1 VSQPAA
7 PRRPSWRLPV
17 AALAWNVCLG
27 LSTLLV
33 PLHARDAGLSAAAI
47 GGLFGLPVLAQL
59 VFLLLGGAYADRIGG
74 KKVMLAS
81 CILFALCAGSL
92 LLGAGMGAIVAGQ
105 LLLVIARSVFWP
117 AMWSLNAQAG
127 LDDGRAVG
135 RLNAFV
141 NLGQLAGTVAAGLLA
156 AAWGVASGF
165 VVMIV
170 CAGAGALLVQT
181 VPVPRGTPGAGPAS
195 TAGLASTYLRL
206 LRLPAVHYANLCSFV
221 SAVPLT
227 LGSSFIPLLLVERG
241 LGFEAAGVALSM
253 RAVGAVLAG
262 FAVVHLIAGVSSRF
276 ASSAMAVVTGAC
288 LLALS
293 AVQGPIGAGSLI
305 FALGFMAASMN
316 AYFLLL
322 LPRFGPDEKRGSLIA
337 IGSVGVMVSHICI
350 PVLTG
355 YLTGLWGIQRAFA
368 ASAGV
373 AFACAVALPLLQRR
387 AFR

>member
-1 VSQPAA
+1 MPGPAA
-7 PRRPSWRLPV
+7 PRQPSWRLPV

-47 GGLFGLPVLAQL
+47 GALFGLPVFVQL

-74 KKVMLAS
+74 KKVMLGS
-81 CILFALCAGSL
+81 CVLFALCASSL
-92 LLGAGMGAIVAGQ
+92 LLGAGLAAIVAGQ

-127 LDDGRAVG
+127 LDDGRGIG

-141 NLGQLAGTVAAGLLA
+141 NIGQLAGAVAAGLLA
-156 AAWGVASGF
+156 AAWGVGAGFLLMIAS
-165 VVMIV
+165 
-170 CAGAGALLVQT
+170 AGLGALLVQSVQ
-181 VPVPRGTPGAGPAS
+181 VPHSNPPAAPLAS
-195 TAGLASTYLRL
+195 SGLATTYLRL

-227 LGSSFIPLLLVERG
+227 LGASFVPLLLVDRG
-241 LGFEAAGVALSM
+241 LSVDAAGVALSM

-262 FAVVHLIAGVSSRF
+262 FAVVHWIARVSSRF
-276 ASSAMAVVTGAC
+276 ASSAIAAVSGAC

-293 AVQGPIGAGSLI
+293 AVEGPVGAGSLI
-305 FALGFMAASMN
+305 FALGFLAASMN

-322 LPRFGPDEKRGSLIA
+322 LPRFAQDEKRGSLIA

-355 YLTGLWGIQRAFA
+355 YLAGLWGIQRAFA

-373 AFACAVALPLLQRR
+373 AFMCAVALPMLQRR